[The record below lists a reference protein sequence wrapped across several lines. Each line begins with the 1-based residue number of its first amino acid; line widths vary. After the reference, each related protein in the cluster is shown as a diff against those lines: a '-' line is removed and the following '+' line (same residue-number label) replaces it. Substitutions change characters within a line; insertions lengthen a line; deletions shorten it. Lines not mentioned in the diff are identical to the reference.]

1 MFPELGRTFRAEQM
15 FPELGR
21 TDLPPNRYIIC
32 NKEGVQKLIAIR
44 IAQWERTKK
53 IKPKEPIPG
62 EDCARHETKV
72 VFFEV
77 AQEYFF
83 PYEAEVF
90 TEEPNGKYPC
100 PWDSDKRCI
109 NFYGPVMQYVKAQY
123 LDLNK
128 EWQEGVFIEA
138 PGDIRFIDHPDDVQE
153 EGRSPDSLSQSALQ
167 AKFLVTLVEN

>member
-1 MFPELGRTFRAEQM
+1 MAKYLFLLHFFLYFSFLIISYLPFSYASDRFIYKR
-15 FPELGR
+15 R
-21 TDLPPNRYIIC
+21 IYPPNGYIIC
-32 NKEGVQKLIAIR
+32 NKEGVQKLIAMR
-44 IAQWERTKK
+44 IAQWERTKS
-53 IKPKEPIPG
+53 IKSKGPIPG

-83 PYEAEVF
+83 PYEAKVF

-109 NFYGPVMQYVKAQY
+109 NFYGPVNQYVKAQY

-128 EWQEGVFIEA
+128 EWQEGVFYR
-138 PGDIRFIDHPDDVQE
+138 G
-153 EGRSPDSLSQSALQ
+153 
-167 AKFLVTLVEN
+167 TW